1 MARYVKVSSI
11 GGPRERLIDKGTDNQ
26 KAVENMIKFWEE
38 KLKQV
43 LPDNPDLIVLPE
55 ACDRYSNHTIEER
68 IQYYKI
74 RKDQVL
80 DFFKNM
86 AKKHKCY
93 IAYSAAREVSDGSW
107 RNSTQIIDR
116 NGKVIGIYN
125 KNHVVI
131 EETTQGGILCG
142 REAPVFKCDFGIIAC
157 AICFD
162 LNFDELRLKYA
173 RQKPDMI
180 LFSSMYHGGLMQ
192 AYWAYSC
199 RAHFIGSICGLPCTI
214 ISPIGETVAR
224 STNYFDFVTHTIN
237 LDCRVIHLDYNREKL
252 RAIKNKYG
260 SRVKITDPGFLGSVL
275 ITSETVE
282 FTIDDIVDEFKIELL
297 DDYIDRAL
305 AHRHNPKNMESI

>member
-1 MARYVKVSSI
+1 MARYVKVSTI
-11 GGPRERLIDKGTDNQ
+11 GGNYRTIPKGTGKQ
-26 KAVENMIKFWEE
+26 EAVERMIEYWEG
-38 KLKQV
+38 KLQQV

-55 ACDRYSNHTIEER
+55 ACDRYQNHTIEER
-68 IQYYKI
+68 IQYYKT

-80 DFFKNM
+80 EFFKDV
-86 AKKHKCY
+86 AKKHNCY
-93 IAYSAAREVSDGSW
+93 IAYSAAREVPDGSW

-116 NGKVIGIYN
+116 SGEVIGIYN

-131 EETTQGGILCG
+131 EETTRGGILCG
-142 REAPVFKCDFGIIAC
+142 REAPVIKCDFGTVAC

-162 LNFDELRLKYA
+162 LNFDEIRLKYI

-199 RAHFIGSICGLPCTI
+199 RAHFIGSVTALPCTI
-214 ISPIGETVAR
+214 ISPVGEILAS
-224 STNYFDFVTHTIN
+224 STNYFDFATHTIN

-252 RAIKNKYG
+252 QLIKNKYG
-260 SRVKITDPGFLGSVL
+260 SRFKVSDPGYLAAVL
-275 ITSETVE
+275 ISSETDE
-282 FTIDDIVDEFKIELL
+282 FTIDDIVDEFKLELL
-297 DDYIDRAL
+297 DNYMERSL

>member
-1 MARYVKVSSI
+1 M
-11 GGPRERLIDKGTDNQ
+11 
-26 KAVENMIKFWEE
+26 
-38 KLKQV
+38 
-43 LPDNPDLIVLPE
+43 
-55 ACDRYSNHTIEER
+55 
-68 IQYYKI
+68 
-74 RKDQVL
+74 
-80 DFFKNM
+80 
-86 AKKHKCY
+86 
-93 IAYSAAREVSDGSW
+93 
-107 RNSTQIIDR
+107 
-116 NGKVIGIYN
+116 
-125 KNHVVI
+125 
-131 EETTQGGILCG
+131 
-142 REAPVFKCDFGIIAC
+142 IAC

-199 RAHFIGSICGLPCTI
+199 RTHFIGSICGLPCTI
-214 ISPIGETVAR
+214 ISPIGETVTR
-224 STNYFDFVTHTIN
+224 STNYFNFVTHTIN